1 LRPGGYD
8 FARDLYFQGIGATGY
23 VTGAIKV
30 AAPPSAPGLKLRL
43 LSLID
48 GMREGIDRRI
58 RAVAPGDAGSIA
70 SALITGKRDALTT
83 PVNDAMYISG
93 LAHVLSISGYHMAV
107 VAGVVF
113 FILRAG
119 LALIPGAALRHPIK
133 KWSALAALLAATF
146 YLVLSGAEVATQRSY
161 IMIAIVLFGIMVDR
175 TALTMRNLA
184 LAALAVMLIAPEAV
198 VHPSFQ
204 MSFAAT
210 LALVAVYQGGVPWLN
225 GSKQGSL
232 SARAAAWGMREVT
245 TLVLAS
251 LVAGLATTPYAAF
264 HFHRLA
270 PYGVLANLLAMP
282 IVSAWVMPAGLL
294 ALVAMPFGLDGPL
307 WGFMG
312 AGIEWMNKIA
322 LWVASL
328 PGAVGRIHAFGV
340 AALLVASTG
349 LFVICLLRTRLR
361 FAGVGLVL
369 IGIGMAALAPRPDV
383 MVSPNADAIAV
394 RSANG
399 RLSIMGSASG
409 SFAAREWLSA
419 DGDAR
424 QPKDPEL
431 KDGFHC
437 DSAGCIARL
446 PDGMIVSAAATA
458 RAVEEDC
465 REANLVVTTREV
477 PLHCRALAIDRR
489 STRDGGALA
498 LWHTERGWTLERA
511 IPVGSER
518 PWARAQSRNGAAP
531 TSVPPSLGDVTPR
544 VEDLRPDD

>member
-1 LRPGGYD
+1 
-8 FARDLYFQGIGATGY
+8 
-23 VTGAIKV
+23 
-30 AAPPSAPGLKLRL
+30 
-43 LSLID
+43 
-48 GMREGIDRRI
+48 
-58 RAVAPGDAGSIA
+58 
-70 SALITGKRDALTT
+70 
-83 PVNDAMYISG
+83 
-93 LAHVLSISGYHMAV
+93 MAV

-113 FILRAG
+113 FVLRAG
-119 LALIPGAALRHPIK
+119 LALIPGVALRHPIK
-133 KWSALAALLAATF
+133 KWSAIAALLAATF

-184 LAALAVMLIAPEAV
+184 LAALAVLLLAPESV

-210 LALVAVYQGGVPWLN
+210 LALVAVYQDGAPWLH

-232 SARAAAWGMREVT
+232 SARAAAWGLREVT

-294 ALVAMPFGLDGPL
+294 ALVAMPFGFDGPL

-312 AGIEWMNKIA
+312 AGIEWMNRIA

-361 FAGVGLVL
+361 VAGVGLVL

-394 RSANG
+394 RGANG

-409 SFAAREWLSA
+409 SFAVREWLSA

-431 KDGFHC
+431 KDGFRC
-437 DSAGCIARL
+437 DSAGCIAHL

-458 RAVEEDC
+458 QAVEEDC

-477 PLHCRALAIDRR
+477 PLNCRALAIDRH
-489 STRDGGALA
+489 STRDGGAMA
-498 LWHTERGWTLERA
+498 LWHAERGWTLERA
-511 IPVGSER
+511 IPVGSRR

-531 TSVPPSLGDVTPR
+531 TSVPSSSGDLTPR